1 MNVTIAGPKP
11 PAFPPL
17 SLSEQSAT
25 WFVANG
31 VIRYFIVRDAKFDPS
46 NFTPQAFA
54 TRMQELSALI
64 DATNPDLS
72 AFEQRGG
79 KLIIRSNLAD
89 YWSSPLESMNYY
101 DAVTKSMGKDAVD
114 QFLRYYVS
122 PGNAHAGPAF
132 SGIDGTPFPYQ
143 VDLLSVLDAWVDK
156 GQPPPRDQLVQ
167 TLHTKEEPFS
177 VVASR
182 PMCVYPGYPHYVGT
196 GNPKSTDSYECRKF

>member
-1 MNVTIAGPKP
+1 
-11 PAFPPL
+11 
-17 SLSEQSAT
+17 
-25 WFVANG
+25 

-54 TRMQELSALI
+54 TRMKELSALI

-79 KLIIRSNLAD
+79 KLIMKSNLAD
-89 YWSSPLESMNYY
+89 YWVSPFESMNYY

-114 QFLRYYVS
+114 RFLRYYVS
-122 PGNAHAGPAF
+122 PGSAHAGPAF
-132 SGIDGTPFPYQ
+132 SDIDGTPFPYQ

-156 GQPPPRDQLVQ
+156 GQSPPRDKLVQ

-182 PMCVYPGYPHYVGT
+182 PMCAYPGYPQYVGT
-196 GNPKSTDSYECRKF
+196 GNPRSTDSYECRKF